1 MRKLPDHITD
11 KFLRVAKAV
20 GGQKPPI
27 ELEPT
32 PKPVETPEPAK
43 PQPTHTISLRV
54 TDDEKTRLARDAAGM
69 SRSAYMRER
78 LFSADAKPRKTR
90 GKFPV
95 KDYEALG
102 RVLGLLG
109 RTNLAE
115 DLSELDWAVENGII
129 QIDAPTALAIKMA
142 CVDIAAM
149 RAELVIALGL
159 KTERMP

>member
-1 MRKLPDHITD
+1 MKKLPDHITD

-20 GGQKPPI
+20 SGQKPSTKQ
-27 ELEPT
+27 EP
-32 PKPVETPEPAK
+32 PQNALETPDLAK

-54 TDDEKTRLARDAAGM
+54 TGAEKARLERDAAGM
-69 SRSAYMRER
+69 SRSAYMREQ
-78 LFSADAKPRKTR
+78 LFGKTAERRRTR

-115 DLSELDWAVENGII
+115 DLSELDWADENGVV

-142 CVDIAAM
+142 CVDIATI
-149 RAELVIALGL
+149 RSDLVIALGL
-159 KTERMP
+159 KAKRVP